1 MAHRLVF
8 QSGQERFALAA
19 RDVREVVTIGRMT
32 RVPHAPQAL
41 LGLSNIRGT
50 VMPIVSIDALLDKP
64 SSAGR
69 RVIVLDRRDPIGL
82 AVADVPRLV
91 ERADGARMIDIGT
104 LLDANFASV
113 GSLAAA
119 PAIAGIA
126 GGHLQKKEAH
136 ERETVALLA
145 FFVASQL
152 FALPLEQVEELIS
165 LPAQVTVLP
174 GADQVALGSI
184 AHRGGL
190 LPLLSLRALLK
201 LAAPGAALKPR
212 IVIARIKGARVGL
225 IVDALDAILRVSE
238 DDIDPL
244 PLVLSRGS
252 AEAKIQAIVR
262 RNDGQSLLSLLATD
276 HLLNEALMSR
286 LQEDRVEDLA
296 AQQASG
302 VIEQILVFRLGEE
315 EYGLPVASVRE
326 VVAMPDQLT
335 RLPRAP
341 AFVAG
346 IMNLRGRVIPVI
358 DQRLRF
364 DVPGMAQTRRRII
377 VAALGT
383 LEAGFVV
390 DAVSEVLRVP
400 TNQMVLAPEMG
411 EETRVFDRI
420 AAADGGRRM
429 ILVIE
434 PQQLLDRAER
444 DLLAAMRDE
453 EANAT
458 S

>member
-1 MAHRLVF
+1 
-8 QSGQERFALAA
+8 
-19 RDVREVVTIGRMT
+19 
-32 RVPHAPQAL
+32 
-41 LGLSNIRGT
+41 
-50 VMPIVSIDALLDKP
+50 
-64 SSAGR
+64 
-69 RVIVLDRRDPIGL
+69 
-82 AVADVPRLV
+82 
-91 ERADGARMIDIGT
+91 
-104 LLDANFASV
+104 
-113 GSLAAA
+113 
-119 PAIAGIA
+119 
-126 GGHLQKKEAH
+126 
-136 ERETVALLA
+136 
-145 FFVASQL
+145 
-152 FALPLEQVEELIS
+152 
-165 LPAQVTVLP
+165 
-174 GADQVALGSI
+174 
-184 AHRGGL
+184 
-190 LPLLSLRALLK
+190 
-201 LAAPGAALKPR
+201 
-212 IVIARIKGARVGL
+212 
-225 IVDALDAILRVSE
+225 
-238 DDIDPL
+238 
-244 PLVLSRGS
+244 
-252 AEAKIQAIVR
+252 
-262 RNDGQSLLSLLATD
+262 
-276 HLLNEALMSR
+276 